1 MIARTGWT
9 VPSISTRVS
18 PDRGLRTAGLATPG
32 GIGDARSVA
41 DDIVTSG
48 GTAARRDEALELLF
62 RARYPQLAATAF
74 GLTGDWAV
82 AGDLAQEAFARLIR
96 RPRRID
102 DPDAAAAYLHRTV
115 TSLAKPAARPAG
127 TPQTGRRIGVDDAW
141 RQFEQRRRETSPR
154 GNRWLSIAAAAVAVI
169 AVAAVLAGRPHSA
182 HHDPRPAAGAARPPA
197 LSATRNYPAAIT
209 ARIGVRNVI
218 SMTGIGDAVWAMTL
232 SGNLVR
238 ISARTNAVTL
248 SVHMPGIAI
257 GGQLAAGGG
266 RLWLDACRSSGRVQL
281 LGIDPATGHVRSRI
295 SLPGSCGSIAYGLGH
310 LWIVSGVKGGI
321 RILRISPDARR
332 VDARTPVIHNLV
344 YSFVAGPEGVW
355 YSTGSR
361 IRQVDP
367 SGTRL
372 AGVTVN
378 DSGYQFTLLDA
389 ELALGHGAVWALSG
403 NENIARID
411 PATGGVTAVVSY
423 RSFDPTYAFTGGP
436 FIEVGQGSLW
446 LLADLGHTQV
456 LRISLSSGQ
465 PLGRIRVGG
474 SCGQPCSQIYDVAGA
489 VWVPSGSDLVRIDP
503 ARLPG

>member
-1 MIARTGWT
+1 
-9 VPSISTRVS
+9 
-18 PDRGLRTAGLATPG
+18 
-32 GIGDARSVA
+32 VA

-48 GTAARRDEALELLF
+48 GQAARRDEALESLF
-62 RARYPQLAATAF
+62 RARYPQLAAAAF
-74 GLTGDWAV
+74 GLAGDWVV
-82 AGDLAQEAFARLIR
+82 AGDLVQEAFARLSR
-96 RPRRID
+96 RRRQLGD
-102 DPDAAAAYLHRTV
+102 QDAAAAYLQRTV
-115 TSLAKPAARPAG
+115 TSLAKAAGRPPGALSS
-127 TPQTGRRIGVDDAW
+127 QAGRRTDVDDAW
-141 RQFEQRRRETSPR
+141 RQFERRRRETSPR
-154 GNRWLSIAAAAVAVI
+154 GNRWLTIAAAAVVII
-169 AVAAVLAGRPHSA
+169 AVVAVLAGRTHSGHHSA
-182 HHDPRPAAGAARPPA
+182 PPAAGASPGSRPPA

-218 SMTGIGDAVWAMTL
+218 SMAGVGDAVWAMTL
-232 SGNLVR
+232 SGELVR

-248 SVHMPGIAI
+248 RVHIPGIAI

-281 LGIDPATGHVRSRI
+281 LGIAPGTGHVRSRI
-295 SLPGSCGSIAYGLGH
+295 SVPGNCGSIAYGLGH

-321 RILRISPDARR
+321 RILRISPAARR
-332 VDARTPVIHNLV
+332 VDARTPIIHNLV
-344 YSFVAGPEGVW
+344 YSFVAGREGVW

-372 AGVTVN
+372 AGMTVN
-378 DSGYQFTLLDA
+378 DSGYQFTLSDA
-389 ELALGHGAVWALSG
+389 ELALGHGAIWALSG

-411 PATGGVTAVVSY
+411 PATGGITAVVSY

-436 FIEVGQGSLW
+436 FIEVGQDSLW

-456 LRISLSSGQ
+456 LRISLSTGR

-489 VWVPSGSDLVRIDP
+489 VWVPSGSDIVRIDP